1 MWSINVVDKVGFSCY
16 DIIDVREIID
26 MGDSYNIITTMGDMF
41 IEKEYCNMDEI
52 IVGENIIITKI
63 EYTAADVEIYIERLD
78 TLEYSMAI

>member
-26 MGDSYNIITTMGDMF
+26 MGDSYNIITTMGDIF

-52 IVGENIIITKI
+52 NDIITKI
-63 EYTAADVEIYIERLD
+63 EYAAADVEIYIERLD

>member
-26 MGDSYNIITTMGDMF
+26 MGDSYNIITTTGDMF
-41 IEKEYCNMDEI
+41 IEKEYCNIDEI
-52 IVGENIIITKI
+52 NNIITKI

-78 TLEYSMAI
+78 ILDYSMAI